1 VRENFEPNWPTD
13 NSGPAEGAWIR
24 IPAPPPVP
32 KTNTIWHYTNTT
44 GLIGILQSD
53 RVWATA
59 VSMLNDSTELRYGLD
74 MAESSYQEFTQS
86 QDLHDQQHRFL
97 AEVASAAKSALRTN
111 AIYAV
116 CASQDGDD
124 LGQWRGYAEGSGYA
138 IGLKAV
144 PLSGVCG
151 VDQEPAE
158 WQHRDLHAG
167 WQQVLYDPE
176 DQTKLLIELW
186 EFAAAI
192 TPGPDHQPDDPEWQ
206 VMLDTATSAVTNAVA
221 LMKHPGFRGE
231 REVRFAFDAT
241 RHRRRNLQKF
251 RSGPHGVTPY
261 VELGMMP
268 ERSPSYLITTHS
280 PDRLKVSEV
289 KIGPAQDQQ
298 TAELGLKTL
307 LGTLGRVHTASVSHS
322 AVPYR

>member
-1 VRENFEPNWPTD
+1 
-13 NSGPAEGAWIR
+13 
-24 IPAPPPVP
+24 
-32 KTNTIWHYTNTT
+32 
-44 GLIGILQSD
+44 
-53 RVWATA
+53 
-59 VSMLNDSTELRYGLD
+59 MLNDSTELRYGLD
-74 MAESSYQEFTQS
+74 VAESTYSEFTQS
-86 QDLHDQQHRFL
+86 HVLHEQQHRFL
-97 AEVASAAKSALRTN
+97 AEVIFAAKSALRTN
-111 AIYAV
+111 AIHAV

-151 VDQEPAE
+151 VDQEPAT
-158 WQHRDLHAG
+158 WANRDLHTG
-167 WQQVLYDPE
+167 WQQVIYDPE
-176 DQTKLLIELW
+176 EQQKLLMELW

-192 TPGPDHQPDDPEWQ
+192 TPPPEHKPDTENWN
-206 VMLDTATSAVTNAVA
+206 VMRDTATSAVTNAVA

-241 RHRRRNLQKF
+241 RHRRQNLLKF

-261 VELGMMP
+261 VHLGVMP

-280 PDRLKVSEV
+280 PDPLKVADV
-289 KIGPAQDQQ
+289 RIGPAQDQH

-307 LGTLGRVHTASVSHS
+307 LSILGGVHTASVTRS